1 MNIKYHIKIEYD
13 GTNFAGWQYQ
23 KNALSIQEILQEAIS
38 KYLRHKTA
46 VIGSGRTDAGV
57 HAIEQSA
64 HFETKRK
71 IIDFDKFIFA
81 INFNL
86 TKHPITLT
94 KIEKKN
100 YLFHARYSAKK
111 RTYKYLILNR
121 KSSSPLNQNRVWFI
135 RKKLNLAIM
144 IKSLKYLK
152 GKHDFSTFR
161 ASSCQARTPVRTI
174 SSVSLKKSKDIIEIK
189 FTSRSFLQNQVR
201 SMMGAI
207 KYVGEKKWTLNKFIK
222 NFSSRKRS
230 NCAPPAPACGLYL
243 EKIQY

>member
-23 KNALSIQEILQEAIS
+23 KNALSIQEILQKAIS

-46 VIGSGRTDAGV
+46 VIGSGRTDTGV
-57 HAIEQSA
+57 HAIEQAA
-64 HFETKRK
+64 HFETKLK
-71 IIDFDKFIFA
+71 IVDFDKFIFS
-81 INFNL
+81 INFHLKKYPIVL
-86 TKHPITLT
+86 TKV
-94 KIEKKN
+94 EKKN

-111 RTYKYLILNR
+111 RTYKYLIFNR

-144 IKSLKYLK
+144 IKCLKYLK

-161 ASSCQARTPVRTI
+161 ASSCQAKTPVRTI

-201 SMMGAI
+201 SMVGAI

-222 NFSSRKRS
+222 NFNSRKRS